1 MAGVSAPK
9 GALEGRSEKQFRRL
23 GRGLGKLSWRLS
35 LTMMALV
42 FITTLS
48 IGFLTSRVFNLE
60 IDHFY
65 DSLEPSL
72 QKLLDQ
78 RFEKVYGDKSASPTS
93 LDLRPELV
101 LPILIPGVLA
111 LVLSLLLA
119 RRIARPLQAV
129 SRAASE
135 VAAGRLEA
143 RVQLT
148 RRQLKSGDEA
158 SGLARNFNGMAESLE
173 ALERERRD
181 SSAAIAHELRTPLTV
196 LRARL
201 QAGVDGVLPLDEK
214 AARILLEQTE
224 LLSRLVDDLRTLS
237 LADAGQ
243 LHLNLA
249 PLELCAFVT
258 EQVQAFQE
266 SARERNIALE
276 LYCPVPSLFVQ
287 ADRQRLAQVFY
298 NLLENALRYTPA
310 GGKVEVRLE
319 RMAQRVRLEVEDSGP
334 GIPPEALEKVFER
347 FYRTDASRSKHS
359 GGSGLSL
366 AIVRTIVTL
375 HGGRVWAENRLEGGA
390 RLALEL

>member
-1 MAGVSAPK
+1 MSAQK
-9 GALEGRSEKQFRRL
+9 RALEGRSEKQFRRL

-42 FITTLS
+42 FVTTLS
-48 IGFLTSRVFNLE
+48 IGFLTIYVFNLE
-60 IDHFY
+60 IEHFY

-72 QKLLDQ
+72 QKLFDQ
-78 RFEKVYGDKSASPTS
+78 RFEKVFGDESRSPTR
-93 LDLRPELV
+93 LEVRPELV

-111 LVLSLLLA
+111 LVLALLLA

-143 RVQLT
+143 RVELT
-148 RRQLKSGDEA
+148 PRQLKSGDEA
-158 SGLARNFNGMAESLE
+158 SELARNFNGMAESLE

-201 QAGVDGVLPLDEK
+201 QAGVDRVLPLDEN

-243 LHLNLA
+243 LHLNLV

-258 EQVQAFQE
+258 EQVQVFE
-266 SARERNIALE
+266 ERARERNIALE
-276 LYCPVPSLFVQ
+276 LYCPVPSLFVK
-287 ADRQRLAQVFY
+287 ADRQRLVQVFY
-298 NLLENALRYTPA
+298 NLLENALRHTP
-310 GGKVEVRLE
+310 GGKTV
-319 RMAQRVRLEVEDSGP
+319 RVRLEHLHSGIRLSVEDSGP
-334 GIPPEALEKVFER
+334 GIPMEALEKVFER
-347 FYRTDASRSKHS
+347 FFRTDASRSRHS
-359 GGSGLSL
+359 GGSGLGL
-366 AIVRTIVTL
+366 AIVQTIVTL

-390 RLALEL
+390 RLVLEL